1 MALLYGHGVER
12 VVVMEIRNITVQEV
26 YPPGLTVM
34 PMPRVIEV
42 TPRQKQVLDEL
53 CRDGAD
59 NETIAR
65 RLGIARDT
73 VKTHLRDLNVKCD
86 TANRTELAVE
96 VLQGRIKTKVVTYHK
111 PL

>member
-1 MALLYGHGVER
+1 
-12 VVVMEIRNITVQEV
+12 MEIRSITIRKV

-42 TPRQKQVLDEL
+42 TRRQKQVLDEL

-65 RLGIARDT
+65 RLGIAHNT
-73 VKTHLRDLNVKCD
+73 VKTHLRDLNAKCH

-96 VLQGRIKTKVVTYHK
+96 VLHGRIKTKVVNYHT